1 MPTTPDQAWAA
12 TLALLATH
20 QMEEVVFSLDEW
32 RERIGG
38 TGMPRFDRYLQR
50 TTIGRQSPGPR
61 IATLA
66 GQGLLAAGLYAAT
79 RRSVPATRAVTTALT
94 LGWAGAFV
102 MHLSVATYTRS
113 AMPGLATSIFPGLP
127 GAALVIRYIWS

>member
-1 MPTTPDQAWAA
+1 MSTTTDHAWAA

-20 QMEEVVFSLDEW
+20 QMEEMVFSLDEW

-38 TGMPRFDRYLQR
+38 TGMPRFDRFVQR
-50 TTIGRQSPGPR
+50 TPIGRQAPGPR
-61 IATLA
+61 IATIV
-66 GQGLLAAGLYAAT
+66 GQSLLASGLYAAT

-94 LGWAGAFV
+94 VGWAGAFV
-102 MHLSVATYTRS
+102 MHLSVAARTRS

-127 GAALVIRYIWS
+127 GAVWVVRYIWS